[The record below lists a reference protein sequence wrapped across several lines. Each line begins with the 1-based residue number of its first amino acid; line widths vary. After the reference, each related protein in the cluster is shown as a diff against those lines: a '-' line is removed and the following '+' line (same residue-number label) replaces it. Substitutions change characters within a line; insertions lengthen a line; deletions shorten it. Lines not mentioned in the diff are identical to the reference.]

1 MPYTEYSYSYQV
13 ALNHFSLKGCQTMG
27 DLYHSFYIKENLT
40 FPVFPVGIWAYCLL
54 QFTKWILELQ
64 FLQRGSWEI
73 KDY

>member
-1 MPYTEYSYSYQV
+1 
-13 ALNHFSLKGCQTMG
+13 MG

-40 FPVFPVGIWAYCLL
+40 FPVLPVEIWAYCLL